1 MAAGVSRE
9 RSCDMLVSLASLAY
23 SLVYP
28 LPFPLGPWP
37 GWGVTVPALSVWGEV
52 EAEVEPEEW

>member
-1 MAAGVSRE
+1 MRHACFFGVTRLLA
-9 RSCDMLVSLASLAY
+9 CSLA
-23 SLVYP
+23 YP